1 MIKFCFSII
10 SFNCYLEGF
19 KNYFISNSFAFWFV
33 LNFEKFANFMVFA
46 IYYELCNTVL
56 IYLFRN

>member
-46 IYYELCNTVL
+46 NY
-56 IYLFRN
+56 